1 MGYRVIIKK
10 QAEKQLASIEPK
22 TRRLIQ
28 TFIKDQLEGSTNPQA
43 LSGCK
48 KLQGVQNGWR
58 WRVGV
63 YRLLGIVDGDTITIQ
78 LFRIG
83 HRRDVYRR
91 MN

>member
-1 MGYRVIIKK
+1 MGYKVDFTRKAQKDLAKLDKRTQKII
-10 QAEKQLASIEPK
+10 AS
-22 TRRLIQ
+22 
-28 TFIKDQLEGSTNPQA
+28 FIKDQLEGSTNPQA